1 MNTIQTDQRNPQNN
15 VPNHSYDHRDI
26 PESSGTNNQTN
37 LPQFSYYPEQI
48 IEEGLKACQLSILGK
63 IITNKPI
70 FASSIQNGLENI
82 WGSPAGF
89 KIQEIEG
96 KILQFFMNNIEDQ
109 DRILHGNPW
118 IFRNSWLI
126 VKPWDRETD
135 PKSLDFDH
143 VPVWIQLW
151 GLPPH
156 CKTKAMGIHLGSL
169 MGEVEASEIYE
180 YPGKQ
185 IIVKI
190 RVAINVHKPIISGIH
205 VGNPTDGTCWIDY
218 RYERLPQICFNCG
231 LVGHEAKLC
240 RNRTLNTDT
249 IAPLGPWIRSTQ
261 YGRRKMEEKDRKFYS
276 NPSHSPNFGKYSPPV
291 PEALIAQLA
300 AIKLQN
306 QAMRNNNQ
314 ATPREEYKQQETEQN
329 GNTNST
335 NQIVLDRK
343 SQQYSNNNQNTEKAG
358 KSNIEDNHQVKRL
371 KIAFDSNTDNRI
383 NMEIQTLAGLGAQA
397 GQKQ

>member
-1 MNTIQTDQRNPQNN
+1 MTIPNSTYTQNSTANQNPTFTSMNTIQTDQRNPQNN

-291 PEALIAQLA
+291 PEALIA

-329 GNTNST
+329 GNTNRPRA
-335 NQIVLDRK
+335 QGRHLYLDK
-343 SQQYSNNNQNTEKAG
+343 
-358 KSNIEDNHQVKRL
+358 
-371 KIAFDSNTDNRI
+371 
-383 NMEIQTLAGLGAQA
+383 QTTKPSLDQG
-397 GQKQ
+397 